1 MKEISSKHIKSYGR
15 SLSGII
21 ASLTSDLEKLGLP
34 TEEVVA
40 DLVTAQVTIMKL
52 AHKAA
57 TKEFEREWAK

>member
-1 MKEISSKHIKSYGR
+1 
-15 SLSGII
+15 LSGII